1 MSDIAEIP
9 VDEQERPLPPPP
21 RPVRS
26 ALVDGPILRT
36 LLSLAWPNVIAL
48 SAGTCT
54 VIAETSYI
62 GRLGVEALAA
72 MALVFPTIIL
82 TMTMSGGAMG
92 GAVASAIARALG
104 AGNRERAAT
113 LAMHAILIGIT
124 FGLVFMLG
132 MLIFGPKV
140 LEMLGG
146 RGDVLAHAI
155 AYTQV
160 FFGGAV
166 LPWLLNTM
174 AGVLRGTG
182 NMKLPSFLILNSA
195 AWQIVLGGTLGL
207 GLGPVPQFGM
217 RGVAAGALIAYTMNI
232 CIMGWYL
239 FSGRARVTPKLRGLR
254 IQWAMFFDI
263 LKVGAIACFSPLQS
277 VLTISI
283 FTHMLA
289 QFGTA
294 ILAGYGIGA
303 RLEFLLTSIAFSFGI
318 ACVPMVGM
326 AIGARQH
333 RARPA
338 RRLDRQLCRLRRRR
352 RTGLHRRNVPR
363 SLDQHLH
370 RQHGRTRGEPPISLD
385 GRAVLRVF
393 RHRHGDVLLL
403 ARRGQGDRAGAGAD
417 GAADL
422 HLRRGLVAVDSW
434 GHCAELFL
442 AGRKLDGRARPAL
455 VLQRPADALG
465 TAREQGRDQ
474 AGAFDRCGLGCARRI
489 FVSRYFHRAPGNAGQ
504 QRMPLAEGSAPAPGN
519 NFAGSPS
526 ARKATMTLISALS
539 SHHYRASPLQRLQDE
554 LQAEVSSGTVSS
566 SDQTALSAALS
577 DIDSALKSSKTSDR
591 SSGSRPSSDAFA
603 SKIDDLIQQEV
614 SAGKLTD
621 QQATELNGIFKAA
634 FSGGPGRPGGPG
646 GAGGPPPGP
655 PPSDGAPA
663 DGTDTSSSGDPL
675 VDLLQQFLESL
686 TRLVHGFDLVR
697 YARSERYDDHG
708 QHRGF
713 VEQHVGDGAAATIPA
728 VAEEL
733 TRGFDLQ
740 RDAVQRPRAVRRPA
754 QRPDLTTGIAASPAR
769 RNRPLSEG
777 RLPRCR
783 N

>member
-1 MSDIAEIP
+1 MSDVAEIP
-9 VDEQERPLPPPP
+9 VDEQERPLPPPS

-146 RGDVLAHAI
+146 RGDVLTHAI

-239 FSGRARVTPKLRGLR
+239 FSGRARITPKLRGLR

-326 AIGARQH
+326 AIGAGNIA
-333 RARPA
+333 RARRVAWIASVAAFVAVGAPA
-338 RRLDRQLCRLRRRR
+338 CIVAMFPDLWINIFTDSTAVRAASHQYLSTVGPFYAFFGIATVMYFSSQGAAKVIGPVLAQTARLVYISAAGWWLSTHGATAQSFFWLAASSMVVL
-352 RTGLHRRNVPR
+352 GLL
-363 SLDQHLH
+363 S
-370 RQHGRTRGEPPISLD
+370 SSS
-385 GRAVLRVF
+385 
-393 RHRHGDVLLL
+393 VLLT
-403 ARRGQGDRAGAGAD
+403 RWGPRASK
-417 GAADL
+417 AAI
-422 HLRRGLVAVDSW
+422 
-434 GHCAELFL
+434 
-442 AGRKLDGRARPAL
+442 RPAL
-455 VLQRPADALG
+455 STAAD
-465 TAREQGRDQ
+465 
-474 AGAFDRCGLGCARRI
+474 
-489 FVSRYFHRAPGNAGQ
+489 
-504 QRMPLAEGSAPAPGN
+504 
-519 NFAGSPS
+519 
-526 ARKATMTLISALS
+526 
-539 SHHYRASPLQRLQDE
+539 
-554 LQAEVSSGTVSS
+554 
-566 SDQTALSAALS
+566 
-577 DIDSALKSSKTSDR
+577 
-591 SSGSRPSSDAFA
+591 
-603 SKIDDLIQQEV
+603 
-614 SAGKLTD
+614 
-621 QQATELNGIFKAA
+621 
-634 FSGGPGRPGGPG
+634 
-646 GAGGPPPGP
+646 
-655 PPSDGAPA
+655 
-663 DGTDTSSSGDPL
+663 
-675 VDLLQQFLESL
+675 
-686 TRLVHGFDLVR
+686 
-697 YARSERYDDHG
+697 
-708 QHRGF
+708 
-713 VEQHVGDGAAATIPA
+713 
-728 VAEEL
+728 
-733 TRGFDLQ
+733 
-740 RDAVQRPRAVRRPA
+740 
-754 QRPDLTTGIAASPAR
+754 
-769 RNRPLSEG
+769 
-777 RLPRCR
+777 
-783 N
+783 

>member
-104 AGNRERAAT
+104 AGDRERAAT
-113 LAMHAILIGIT
+113 LAMHAMLIGIT

-146 RGDVLAHAI
+146 RGAVLSHAI

-239 FSGRARVTPKLRGLR
+239 FSGRARITPKLRGLR

-326 AIGARQH
+326 AIGAGNIA
-333 RARPA
+333 RARRVAWIAAAAAFAAVGAPA
-338 RRLDRQLCRLRRRR
+338 CIVAMFPDLWINIFTDSAAVRAASHQYLSTVGPFYAFFGIATVMYFSSQGAAKVIGPVLAQTARLIY
-352 RTGLHRRNVPR
+352 
-363 SLDQHLH
+363 
-370 RQHGRTRGEPPISLD
+370 ISVAGFWLSTD
-385 GRAVLRVF
+385 EADAQSFFWLAASSM
-393 RHRHGDVLLL
+393 VLLGL
-403 ARRGQGDRAGAGAD
+403 LSSSSVLLTRWGPRASSPAI
-417 GAADL
+417 
-422 HLRRGLVAVDSW
+422 
-434 GHCAELFL
+434 
-442 AGRKLDGRARPAL
+442 RPAL
-455 VLQRPADALG
+455 SGAD
-465 TAREQGRDQ
+465 
-474 AGAFDRCGLGCARRI
+474 
-489 FVSRYFHRAPGNAGQ
+489 
-504 QRMPLAEGSAPAPGN
+504 
-519 NFAGSPS
+519 
-526 ARKATMTLISALS
+526 
-539 SHHYRASPLQRLQDE
+539 
-554 LQAEVSSGTVSS
+554 
-566 SDQTALSAALS
+566 
-577 DIDSALKSSKTSDR
+577 
-591 SSGSRPSSDAFA
+591 
-603 SKIDDLIQQEV
+603 
-614 SAGKLTD
+614 
-621 QQATELNGIFKAA
+621 
-634 FSGGPGRPGGPG
+634 
-646 GAGGPPPGP
+646 
-655 PPSDGAPA
+655 
-663 DGTDTSSSGDPL
+663 
-675 VDLLQQFLESL
+675 
-686 TRLVHGFDLVR
+686 
-697 YARSERYDDHG
+697 
-708 QHRGF
+708 
-713 VEQHVGDGAAATIPA
+713 
-728 VAEEL
+728 
-733 TRGFDLQ
+733 
-740 RDAVQRPRAVRRPA
+740 
-754 QRPDLTTGIAASPAR
+754 
-769 RNRPLSEG
+769 
-777 RLPRCR
+777 
-783 N
+783 